1 MTDLMEIL
9 STLLEFFA
17 FVLLATAAVCVPA
30 AIFLW
35 SSEFA
40 HHIRLDKRSRRRS
53 SIPLTKIA

>member
-9 STLLEFFA
+9 GTLLEFFA
-17 FVLLATAAVCVPA
+17 FVLLATAVVCVPV

-40 HHIRLDKRSRRRS
+40 HRIKPVRRARRRS
-53 SIPLTKIA
+53 AIPLTKIA